1 MAELW
6 QAELAKINVTLNL
19 AQADFTTR
27 WETAMVSDSPTAPEA
42 NTIFWGPDVIGPY
55 TYLAPFSMEVLPD
68 YNFSRYDNAEYNA
81 LIDEANVLAVTDR
94 DAANEKF
101 VAAQRMLRD
110 DVAAIFIMDKPD
122 LSVVASDLKGY
133 TPNPAYGFT
142 IPWYD
147 VRR

>member
-19 AQADFTTR
+19 AESDFGTR
-27 WETAMVSDSPTAPEA
+27 WEIAMVNDSPTAPEA
-42 NTIFWGPDVIGPY
+42 NTIFWGPDVIGPF
-55 TYLAPFSMEVLPD
+55 TYMATLSMEVLPD

-81 LIDEANVLAVTDR
+81 LINEASVLAVTDK
-94 DAANEKF
+94 AAATEKF
-101 VAAQRMLRD
+101 VAAQRLLTE
-110 DVAAIFIMDKPD
+110 DVAAIFIQDKPD
-122 LSVVASDLKGY
+122 LSIIASDLTGY
-133 TPNPAYGFT
+133 TPNPAYGFV